1 MLVGREGENDTMLSS
16 PITLYDYPQIAAE
29 SPGDFFDGTEID
41 EMLVLRIL
49 TLTDEEKQAAAAV
62 DERARALLDPDQ
74 IAERGADDGVARG
87 RPRPAARACR
97 RIAMNDWD
105 PFFDRPRLESVRANG
120 LELKPG
126 DRVRLHPL
134 GRADILDMA
143 LEGKTATIEAIEQDF
158 EDRVYLGVVLD
169 DDPGRD
175 LGQLR
180 QPGHCFYFGIDEVEP
195 FQPDSS
201 SSEASCDP
209 SRAPR

>member
-1 MLVGREGENDTMLSS
+1 
-16 PITLYDYPQIAAE
+16 
-29 SPGDFFDGTEID
+29 
-41 EMLVLRIL
+41 
-49 TLTDEEKQAAAAV
+49 
-62 DERARALLDPDQ
+62 
-74 IAERGADDGVARG
+74 
-87 RPRPAARACR
+87 
-97 RIAMNDWD
+97 MNDWD
-105 PFFDRPRLESVRANG
+105 PFLDRPRLESVRANN

-143 LEGKTATIEAIEQDF
+143 LEGKIAMIEAIEQDF

-195 FQPDSS
+195 FQPDTS
-201 SSEASCDP
+201 SSEAI
-209 SRAPR
+209 